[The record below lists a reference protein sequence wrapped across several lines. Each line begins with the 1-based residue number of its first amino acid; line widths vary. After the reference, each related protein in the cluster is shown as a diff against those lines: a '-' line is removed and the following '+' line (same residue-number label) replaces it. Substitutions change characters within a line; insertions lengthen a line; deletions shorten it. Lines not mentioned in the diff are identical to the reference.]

1 MTTRS
6 TLSHHSSVLLYM
18 LNNAIFTPAQITAQV
33 NKISRS
39 STLKNSPVLCQF
51 LQFVVDETLVGNG
64 ERIKEYTIGTKVLGR
79 KSDFDPQLD
88 AIVRIHAGRL
98 RRALNEFYSGEG
110 KGDAMRISIPKG
122 GYTPNFSSNGHREDL
137 FVQQTTTLNKST
149 KPVLAV
155 MPFRCISHDS
165 SGDSFCE
172 EVGEF
177 ASTELARFQELSVIS
192 YSACVNAANK
202 LKDIS
207 DISSLLGAEY
217 ILTGSIF
224 VDHKNLRMLL
234 QLSRCDS
241 GRQLWSHT
249 FNHKISEGTL
259 FEFQEEAINLIA
271 GTIGGYYGVIY
282 RDAIETSRNG
292 TSAEKEIYNVIFWYD
307 QFIKQLN
314 KDTFDKAC
322 ASLEDTVKRETEDAL
337 AWAVL
342 SELYSIGVGM
352 NFKRVEDQQETA
364 LTFANKAIKLDPKC
378 QHGYQAL
385 ARAHFLT
392 RNKAGLVTASEQCY
406 ALNPRATSFSAR
418 IGTFLIYA
426 GEFERGASIL
436 NESLKSNPYFHW
448 ASSLALS
455 FYHYHRNEFQLSKEC
470 AERTDMPQFPW
481 VLMLKA
487 ASFAQLGKM
496 EEAKKQ
502 IELLLTIKPDIT
514 VLGKPFIGSFI
525 LDEELVE
532 SIIAGLEKTGLV
544 IQPTIR
550 SPIPT

>member
-1 MTTRS
+1 M
-6 TLSHHSSVLLYM
+6 
-18 LNNAIFTPAQITAQV
+18 
-33 NKISRS
+33 
-39 STLKNSPVLCQF
+39 KNSPVLCQF
-51 LQFVVDETLVGNG
+51 LHFVVDETLGGNG

-110 KGDAMRISIPKG
+110 KSDTMRISIPKG
-122 GYTPNFSSNGHREDL
+122 GYKPNFASNNYSGSLPSPLPDTHTPDKL
-137 FVQQTTTLNKST
+137 K

-155 MPFRCISHDS
+155 MPFRSVSQDS
-165 SGDSFCE
+165 SHNSFGE

-177 ASTELARFQELSVIS
+177 ASTELACFQELSVIS
-192 YSACVNAANK
+192 YSSCVNAANK
-202 LKDIS
+202 FKDIS
-207 DISSLLGAEY
+207 DISSSLGAEY

-224 VDHKNLRMLL
+224 VDRKNLRMLL

-249 FNHKISEGTL
+249 FTHKISNGSL

-271 GTIGGYYGVIY
+271 GAIGSYYGAIY

-292 TSAEKEIYNVIFWYD
+292 TSADQEIYSVIFWYD

-322 ASLEDTVKRETEDAL
+322 ASVEDTVRKDPEYAL

-342 SELYSIGVGM
+342 SELYSMGVGM
-352 NFKRVEDQQETA
+352 NFERLNDQRETA
-364 LTFANKAIKLDPKC
+364 IILAHKAIKIDPKC
-378 QHGYQAL
+378 QHAYQAL
-385 ARAHFLT
+385 ARSCFLA
-392 RNKAGLVTASEQCY
+392 RNKEGVVSASEQCF
-406 ALNPRATSFSAR
+406 ALNPRAAGFSAR
-418 IGTFLIYA
+418 VGTFLIYA

-436 NESLKSNPYFHW
+436 KKSLKSNPYFPW

-455 FYHYHRNEFQLSKEC
+455 LYHYHRNEFHLSEEW

-481 VLMLKA
+481 VCMIKA
-487 ASFAQLGKM
+487 ASLAQLGQM
-496 EEAKKQ
+496 ERAKKE
-502 IELLLTIKPDIT
+502 IEQLLILKPDIT
-514 VLGKPFIGSFI
+514 VLGKPYIGSFI
-525 LDEELVE
+525 LDENLVDD
-532 SIIAGLEKTGLV
+532 IIVGLEKTGLV
-544 IQPTIR
+544 INTNPVLV
-550 SPIPT
+550 SN